1 MSNTNKAIAAHER
14 ITQEQREANVQR
26 LTNLAKY
33 AARHLQED
41 IRKGVDMTIEELYQ
55 LLDTLKILTEGNENE

>member
-1 MSNTNKAIAAHER
+1 MSNTNKAIAAHEQ
-14 ITQEQREANVQR
+14 ITQAQREANALR

-41 IRKGVDMTIEELYQ
+41 IKHGVDMSIEELYQ
-55 LLDTLKILTEGNENE
+55 LLDTLRILTEGNNE